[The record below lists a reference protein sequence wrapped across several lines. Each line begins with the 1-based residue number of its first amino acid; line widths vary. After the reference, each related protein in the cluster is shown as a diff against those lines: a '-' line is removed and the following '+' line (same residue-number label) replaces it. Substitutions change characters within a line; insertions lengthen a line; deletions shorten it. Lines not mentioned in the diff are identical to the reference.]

1 MQTVFVIINLEFKQ
15 IVLRAV
21 GCWSGKEMVPMARNL
36 LEREA
41 VNERLPGITNNVGIR
56 HVYYCVVGLYQ

>member
-1 MQTVFVIINLEFKQ
+1 MIWKGDGAYGTK
-15 IVLRAV
+15 
-21 GCWSGKEMVPMARNL
+21 S

-56 HVYYCVVGLYQ
+56 HVYYCAVGLYQ

>member
-1 MQTVFVIINLEFKQ
+1 
-15 IVLRAV
+15 
-21 GCWSGKEMVPMARNL
+21 MARNL

-56 HVYYCVVGLYQ
+56 HVYYCVVGLYQQSQEIKKTVPIILLKLTPRIGR

>member
-1 MQTVFVIINLEFKQ
+1 
-15 IVLRAV
+15 
-21 GCWSGKEMVPMARNL
+21 MARNL

-56 HVYYCVVGLYQ
+56 HVYYCVVELINNHKK

>member
-1 MQTVFVIINLEFKQ
+1 
-15 IVLRAV
+15 
-21 GCWSGKEMVPMARNL
+21 MARNL

-56 HVYYCVVGLYQ
+56 HVYYCAVELYQ